1 MKVLDKT
8 KKKTRSKKKKRDTN
22 KSSDS
27 SVSRSRRETAN
38 MSVNNVM
45 SSIKLPKKLNLFLGQ
60 HNGDNFLAFFD
71 LSGQKTL
78 TFAIFQDTSELT
90 FSGYFPYSFR
100 EPLSKAKLESIDH
113 WFTMKSFVKIIE
125 YNLKTF
131 VGSKYKTTSGYI

>member
-1 MKVLDKT
+1 MVSRIYEIFKSLKHLRVGTLKVLDKT

-27 SVSRSRRETAN
+27 SVSTRSRRETAN

-78 TFAIFQDTSELT
+78 KNFHF
-90 FSGYFPYSFR
+90 
-100 EPLSKAKLESIDH
+100 
-113 WFTMKSFVKIIE
+113 
-125 YNLKTF
+125 
-131 VGSKYKTTSGYI
+131 

>member
-1 MKVLDKT
+1 MSHGFKNGVDEVFQSLKHLRVGTLKVLDKT

-71 LSGQKTL
+71 LSGQKLSKTL
-78 TFAIFQDTSELT
+78 TFDIFQYPSEWT
-90 FSGYFPYSFR
+90 
-100 EPLSKAKLESIDH
+100 
-113 WFTMKSFVKIIE
+113 
-125 YNLKTF
+125 
-131 VGSKYKTTSGYI
+131 

>member
-1 MKVLDKT
+1 MSHGFKNGVDEVFQSLKHLRVGTLKVLDKT

-78 TFAIFQDTSELT
+78 KNFHF
-90 FSGYFPYSFR
+90 
-100 EPLSKAKLESIDH
+100 
-113 WFTMKSFVKIIE
+113 
-125 YNLKTF
+125 
-131 VGSKYKTTSGYI
+131 

>member
-1 MKVLDKT
+1 MSHGIENGVYEVFQSLKHLRVGTLKVLDKT

-60 HNGDNFLAFFD
+60 LSMATTFWPFLTC
-71 LSGQKTL
+71 LVK
-78 TFAIFQDTSELT
+78 
-90 FSGYFPYSFR
+90 
-100 EPLSKAKLESIDH
+100 KL
-113 WFTMKSFVKIIE
+113 
-125 YNLKTF
+125 
-131 VGSKYKTTSGYI
+131 

>member
-1 MKVLDKT
+1 MSHGFENGIYEVFQSLKHLRVGTLKVLDKT

-45 SSIKLPKKLNLFLGQ
+45 SSIKLPEKLNLFLGLTA
-60 HNGDNFLAFFD
+60 HGDNFLAFFD

-78 TFAIFQDTSELT
+78 TFDSFQYPSEWT
-90 FSGYFPYSFR
+90 YPGYFP
-100 EPLSKAKLESIDH
+100 
-113 WFTMKSFVKIIE
+113 
-125 YNLKTF
+125 
-131 VGSKYKTTSGYI
+131 